1 MATVSQVQPQAKAA
15 GHTAVWFAAGI
26 VLAALSGIM
35 LLLSFPPYGFW
46 PLAWV
51 ALLPATFAQYRLF
64 PKRWSGLGPALYL
77 LFWLGP
83 FLARLFG
90 TQFGPFFTYLGVLIA
105 ILIFFISNDRNF
117 HEATGF
123 RWFVLASTFG
133 WVGFEMIRATFI
145 PLVATSAFIGY
156 TQATQAW
163 LFQPVSIFSV
173 YGFNLLIIMVNYTL
187 AQGLMAW
194 YDRRFQPASVH
205 VTGKLATRWLG
216 ITGIFFVAWIGL
228 SLFLLNRTPV
238 DTQIARVASLRSGF
252 PLPAF
257 QDEVN
262 NDQVRFDTFARQAR
276 EAAAKGAQVLF
287 TSEMMFNFDPQE
299 QYTQQFQAL
308 ARETNTLIFIGYT
321 IAKENEPYRNETV
334 LLYPSGE
341 FSEVY
346 AKNHNPPGEPL
357 SPTAGVYPVFDSPF
371 GKLAALICHDA
382 NYTDVSRKLAA
393 NGSQL
398 TSAGYREFQGFG
410 EQAWTNVTFRAV
422 ENHNAMVLT
431 GASYVSAII
440 DPNGRQ
446 IALDASYNGGPLV
459 MVADVPMGSGA
470 AVYTRIGDV
479 LGWVALAGFMFFI
492 VFQSVT
498 TRRAKKAAAASELPG
513 QTEE

>member
-1 MATVSQVQPQAKAA
+1 MTTISQVQPQTKAA
-15 GHTAVWFAAGI
+15 GHTAVRFAVGI
-26 VLAALSGIM
+26 ALAALSGVM
-35 LLLSFPPYGFW
+35 LLLSFPPYGYW

-51 ALLPATFAQYRLF
+51 ALLPATFAQYRLL

-105 ILIFFISNDRNF
+105 ILIFFISNDRSF

-123 RWFVLASTFG
+123 RWFVLASTCG

-194 YDRRFQPASVH
+194 YDHRYQPPGVH
-205 VTGKLATRWLG
+205 VTRKLAKRWLA
-216 ITGIFFVAWIGL
+216 ITGIFLVAWIGL
-228 SLFLLNRTPV
+228 SLILLNRTPA
-238 DTQIARVASLRSGF
+238 DTQTVRVASLRSGF

-262 NDQVRFDTFARQAR
+262 NDQVRFDTFARQTR

-287 TSEMMFNFDPQE
+287 TSEMMFDFDPQE
-299 QYTQQFQAL
+299 QYTEQFQAL

-371 GKLAALICHDA
+371 GRLAALICHDA

-440 DPNGRQ
+440 DAKGRQ
-446 IALDASYNGGPLV
+446 IALDASYEGGPLV
-459 MVADVPMGSGA
+459 MVADVPMGPGTT
-470 AVYTRIGDV
+470 VYTGIGDV
-479 LGWVALAGFMFFI
+479 LGWVALAGFVFFI

-498 TRRAKKAAAASELPG
+498 ARRVKKATITSRPSG
-513 QTEE
+513 QV